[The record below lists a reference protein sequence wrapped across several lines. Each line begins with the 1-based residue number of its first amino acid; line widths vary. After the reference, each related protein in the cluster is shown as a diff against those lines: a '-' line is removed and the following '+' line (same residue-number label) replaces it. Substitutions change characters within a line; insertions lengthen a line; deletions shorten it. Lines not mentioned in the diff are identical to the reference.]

1 MTESEIGPL
10 PHWVLETIYPS
21 LESPEF
27 LQAFQSVGEQCD
39 AIDQLLDERNLRR
52 GGWIPRSDEQAAEA
66 VEAYLTASN
75 RMVMLYATL
84 QAYIYGFVSTD
95 SFNTLAKRRTSE
107 LDLVGVRIET
117 QEMRFKAWLGSLA
130 EAGIR
135 PAALAKHSPAAADH
149 VFTLQE
155 IVAQSRYLMSEA
167 EETLAAQLSLS
178 GGSAWEKLQ
187 GTVASQ
193 VTVPF
198 EREGRVQD
206 VPMSMLQNI
215 VRYDPDESVRR
226 RAFEA
231 EILAWERVR
240 EPLAAC
246 MNGIKGEVNTL
257 DRRRG
262 REDSLH
268 RALDQARIDR
278 ETLEAMQ
285 SVMRQSFPMFR
296 RYFHRKAQRLGKDRL
311 AWWDLFAPLGKDSR
325 RYSFDQARQFIE
337 TQFEAFSPRLAGLA
351 RRAFAD
357 GWIDA
362 EPRNGKVSGA
372 FCMEVPLLEQSR
384 VLANFDGSFD
394 QLSTLAH
401 ELGHAFHNECQA
413 GLTMMQR
420 RTPMTL
426 AETASIFNE
435 SLAQEAALREAGS
448 PQEVL
453 AILETFLIGS
463 SQVIVDIYS
472 RFLFEREVFER
483 RLEAELSADDFCDIM
498 RRAQLETYGDG
509 LDEAHLHTY
518 MWAWK
523 PHYYSPGLSYY
534 NFPYAFGMLF
544 GLGLYAEY
552 ERRGPA
558 FVTDYEA
565 LLRAT
570 GFGTAADLASRF
582 GIDLRRPEFWQ
593 GSMAV
598 IEKQVERYIKA

>member
-1 MTESEIGPL
+1 MHEKELGTL
-10 PHWVLETIYPS
+10 PHWILDTIYPG

-27 LQAFQSVGEQCD
+27 LAAFLSVGEQC
-39 AIDQLLDERNLRR
+39 AALEGLLDAQNIRR
-52 GGWIPRSDEQAAEA
+52 GGWVPASAGEAGAA
-66 VEAYLTASN
+66 VEAYLTGSN
-75 RMVMLYATL
+75 RLALLYATL

-107 LDLVGVRIET
+107 LDLLGVRIET

-130 EAGIR
+130 EAGLT
-135 PAALAKHSPAAADH
+135 PGTLAAHSPAAGVH
-149 VFTLQE
+149 VFSLEE
-155 IVAQSRYLMSEA
+155 IVAQSRFLMSEA
-167 EETLAAQLSLS
+167 EETLAAELTLS

-187 GTVASQ
+187 GTVTSQ

-198 EREGRVQD
+198 EQEGRVQD
-206 VPMSMLQNI
+206 LPMSKLQNLMH
-215 VRYDPDESVRR
+215 YDPDESVRR

-231 EILAWERVR
+231 EIQAWERVR

-257 DRRRG
+257 DRRRK

-268 RALDQARIDR
+268 RSLDQARIDR
-278 ETLEAMQ
+278 ETLEAMHG
-285 SVMRQSFPMFR
+285 VMRESFPMFR
-296 RYFHRKAQRLGKDRL
+296 SYFQRKAQRLGKDRL
-311 AWWDLFAPLGKDSR
+311 AWWDLFAPLSQGSR
-325 RYSFDQARQFIE
+325 RYTFDQARQFIE

-351 RRAFAD
+351 RRAFDD

-401 ELGHAFHNECQA
+401 ELGHAFHNECQV
-413 GLTMMQR
+413 GLTMLQR

-435 SLAQEAALREAGS
+435 SLVQEAALKAAGS
-448 PQEVL
+448 PEEVL
-453 AILETFLIGS
+453 AILETSLIGS

-472 RFLFEREVFER
+472 RFVFEREVFER
-483 RLEAELSADDFCDIM
+483 RREAELSADDFCEIM
-498 RRAQLETYGDG
+498 RQAQLETYGDG
-509 LDEAHLHTY
+509 LDPAHLHTY

-523 PHYYSPGLSYY
+523 PHYYSAGLSYY
-534 NFPYAFGMLF
+534 NYPYAFGLLF

-552 ERRGPA
+552 EQRGA
-558 FVTDYEA
+558 DFVADYEA

-570 GFGTAADLASRF
+570 GSGTAADLASRF
-582 GIDLRRPEFWQ
+582 GIDLRRPEFWR

-598 IEKQVERYIKA
+598 IEKQVERYLQA

>member
-1 MTESEIGPL
+1 MTESEIGSL
-10 PHWVLETIYPS
+10 PHWVLENIYPG

-27 LQAFQSVGEQCD
+27 MQAFQSVGEQCD
-39 AIDQLLDERNLRR
+39 GIDQLLDGSHIRR
-52 GGWIPRSDEQAAEA
+52 GGWVPESAPRAAEA

-75 RMVMLYATL
+75 RMVLLYATL
-84 QAYIYGFVSTD
+84 QAYVYGFVATD
-95 SFNTLAKRRTSE
+95 SFNTLAKRRSSE
-107 LDLVGVRIET
+107 LDLVGVRIQT

-130 EAGIR
+130 EAGLD
-135 PAALAKHSPAAADH
+135 PAALAHHSPAAAEH
-149 VFTLQE
+149 EFSLEET
-155 IVAQSRYLMSEA
+155 VAQSRYLMSEA
-167 EETLAAQLSLS
+167 EETLAAELSLS
-178 GGSAWEKLQ
+178 GGGAWEKLQ
-187 GTVASQ
+187 GTVTSQ

-198 EREGRVQD
+198 ERDGRTQD
-206 VPMSMLQNI
+206 LPMSMLQNI
-215 VRYDPDESVRR
+215 VRYDPDEAVRR

-231 EILAWERVR
+231 EIQAWERVR

-246 MNGIKGEVNTL
+246 MNGIKGEVNTV

-278 ETLEAMQ
+278 ETLEAMH
-285 SVMRQSFPMFR
+285 SVMRDSFPMFR
-296 RYFHRKAQRLGKDRL
+296 RYFLRKAQRLGKDRL

-337 TQFEAFSPRLAGLA
+337 THFEAFSPRLAGLA
-351 RRAFAD
+351 RRAFD
-357 GWIDA
+357 ERWIDA

-394 QLSTLAH
+394 QLGTLAH
-401 ELGHAFHNECQA
+401 ELGHAFHNECQV

-435 SLAQEAALREAGS
+435 SIVQEAALRDAAG
-448 PQEVL
+448 PQDVL

-483 RLEAELSADDFCDIM
+483 RLQAELSADDYCDIM

-509 LDEAHLHTY
+509 LDPAHLHTY

-523 PHYYSPGLSYY
+523 PHYYSPSLSYY
-534 NFPYAFGMLF
+534 NFPYAFGLLF

-558 FVTDYEA
+558 FVSDYEA
-565 LLRAT
+565 LLRST
-570 GFGTAADLASRF
+570 GFGTAADLAMRF

>member
-1 MTESEIGPL
+1 MSATDAGAL
-10 PHWVLETIYPS
+10 PHWVLDTIYPG
-21 LESPEF
+21 LDSPGF
-27 LQAFQSVGEQCD
+27 MQAFQSVSEQST
-39 AIDQLLDERNLRR
+39 AIEALLDQHNLRR
-52 GGWIPRSDEQAAEA
+52 GGWVPDTARQAAEA
-66 VEAYLTASN
+66 VEEYLTANN
-75 RMVMLYATL
+75 RLLLMYATL
-84 QAYIYGFVSTD
+84 QAYVYCHVAAD
-95 SFNTLAKRRTSE
+95 SFNTLAKRRNSE
-107 LDLVGVRIET
+107 LDLLGVRIET
-117 QEMRFKAWLGSLA
+117 QEMRFKAWLGSLE
-130 EAGIR
+130 EAGID
-135 PAALAKHSPAAADH
+135 PSALVKHSTAAAAH
-149 VFTLQE
+149 RFTLEE

-167 EETLAAQLSLS
+167 EEKLAAELSLS

-187 GTVASQ
+187 ATVTSQ

-198 EREGRVQD
+198 EREGALQEL
-206 VPMSMLQNI
+206 PMSKLQNI
-215 VRYDPDESVRR
+215 VRYDPEEGVRR

-231 EILAWERVR
+231 EIQGWERVR

-246 MNGIKGEVNTL
+246 MNGIKGEVNTI

-278 ETLEAMQ
+278 PTLEAMH

-296 RYFHRKAQRLGKDRL
+296 RYFRLKAQRLGKERL
-311 AWWDLFAPLGKDSR
+311 AWWDLFAPLGRDSR
-325 RYSFDQARQFIE
+325 RYSFGEARQFIE
-337 TQFEAFSPRLAGLA
+337 KQFATFSPRLAGLA
-351 RRAFAD
+351 RRAFD
-357 GWIDA
+357 ENWIDA

-372 FCMEVPLLEQSR
+372 FCMEVPLPEQSR

-394 QLSTLAH
+394 QLVTLAH
-401 ELGHAFHNECQA
+401 ELGHAFHNECQS

-435 SLAQEAALREAGS
+435 SLVQEAALKEAAGE
-448 PQEVL
+448 QEVL
-453 AILETFLIGS
+453 AILETSLIGS

-472 RFLFEREVFER
+472 RFLFESEVFER
-483 RLEAELSADDFCDIM
+483 RRQAELSADELCEIM
-498 RRAQLETYGDG
+498 RRCQVETYGDG
-509 LDEAHLHTY
+509 LDEAYLHPY

-534 NFPYAFGMLF
+534 NFPYAFGLLF

-552 ERRGPA
+552 ERRGPS

-570 GFGTAADLASRF
+570 GFGTAADLAARF
-582 GIDLRRPEFWQ
+582 GIDLRQPAFWER
-593 GSMAV
+593 SMAV
-598 IEKQVERYIKA
+598 IERQVERYAGT